1 MLLISDKAKSDTD
14 LFVVLDL
21 VVEDDAVGSLRLL
34 PGEGHAVPRRLL
46 LPDDCDW

>member
-1 MLLISDKAKSDTD
+1 MRQGKSDTN
-14 LFVVLDL
+14 LFVVFDL

-34 PGEGHAVPRRLL
+34 PGEGHTVPGRLL